1 MSFSVRSAVST
12 AVLLFAASVVAQTT
26 TPPPSTASVATPTI
40 TAVSDCHAHQTVN
53 WCMYGTEEYQIVGPT
68 ATEEFQAEYTDC
80 HTHGSETFCVDNAGE
95 DVQVLVEG
103 AAETGTATSDPSA
116 ESTTAP
122 AGTGEHCHFHAGV
135 EHCTSE
141 PEEESPVEPAGAEE
155 HCHSHAGV
163 EHCTGGSGS
172 QEANCDAPTR
182 DYNVKLRVG
191 LLFVILVTSG
201 IGVFTPVL
209 TTRFNLIGHDNII
222 FVILKQFGTGIV
234 ISTAFIHLFTHAH
247 LMFGSDCLGE
257 LQYEGVTSAIFMA
270 GLFLSFVVD
279 YLGARFVQWRQ
290 NKRVGSNAEVAA
302 AGTDNKSA
310 TGSASS
316 PTPDHD
322 FNRSHGLPHAHGP
335 MREATPMEEKINVMN
350 LEAGIIFHS
359 ILIGIT
365 LVVASDS
372 FFVTLFIVILFHQ
385 MFEGIALGTCI
396 AELPKAA
403 ASTLQKCIMAGI
415 FMLITPVG
423 MAIGIGVLDQF
434 NGNDPSTIVAIGT
447 LDALSAGI
455 LAWVGIVE
463 MLARDW
469 MHGKLLSASFL
480 RSAIAMFALIS
491 GLLLMSVLGKWA

>member
-1 MSFSVRSAVST
+1 MASSMRSAVLT
-12 AVLLFAASVVAQTT
+12 VILFATSVVAQTT
-26 TPPPSTASVATPTI
+26 TPPSSAALATPTI
-40 TAVSDCHAHQTVN
+40 TAVSDCHAHSTVN
-53 WCMYGTEEYQIVGPT
+53 WCMYGTEEYQIAGPT

-80 HTHGSETFCVDNAGE
+80 HTHGGAETFCVDNAGR

-103 AAETGTATSDPSA
+103 TESETGTHTDDYSGETAA
-116 ESTTAP
+116 EP
-122 AGTGEHCHFHAGV
+122 AGT
-135 EHCTSE
+135 
-141 PEEESPVEPAGAEE
+141 EEN
-155 HCHSHAGV
+155 CHSHAGV
-163 EHCTGGSGS
+163 EHCTGGSES
-172 QEANCDAPTR
+172 EEVNCDAPTR
-182 DYNVKLRVG
+182 DYNVGLRVG

-201 IGVFTPVL
+201 LGVFTPIL
-209 TTRFNLIGHDNII
+209 TTRFNLIGQNNII

-247 LMFGSDCLGE
+247 LMFGSECLGE
-257 LQYEGVTSAIFMA
+257 LEYEGVTAAIFMA
-270 GLFLSFVVD
+270 GLFLSFFVD

-290 NKRVGSNAEVAA
+290 NKHVGSSAEVAV
-302 AGTDNKSA
+302 AGGDNKS
-310 TGSASS
+310 TTDSTPS

-322 FNRSHGLPHAHGP
+322 FNRSHGLAHAHGP

-350 LEAGIIFHS
+350 LEAGIVFHS

-415 FMLITPVG
+415 FMLITPIG
-423 MAIGIGVLDQF
+423 MAIGIGVLNQF

-469 MHGKLLSASFL
+469 MHGKLLSAGLL
-480 RSAIAMFALIS
+480 RTVIAMFALIS
-491 GLLLMSVLGKWA
+491 GLILMSVLGKWA